1 MRRRPRHGV
10 VLLEAIV
17 ALTILTVAA
26 LASVAMVR
34 QAVESARRAEVTEG
48 EIRKASAFMDAI
60 ALWPRADLDRH
71 LGNRA
76 EGPWRLVIDRPVP
89 TLYLVALTD
98 SLSRR
103 ELVRTALYRP
113 LPPNAP

>member
-1 MRRRPRHGV
+1 MRRKSRHGV

-17 ALTILTVAA
+17 ALTILTVAG
-26 LASVAMVR
+26 LATVAIVR
-34 QAVESARRAEVTEG
+34 QAIDSVRRAQDAEL
-48 EIRKASAFMDAI
+48 EIRHASAFMDAI

-71 LGNRA
+71 LGDRS

-89 TLYLVALTD
+89 TLYLVVLTD
-98 SLSRR
+98 SSSRR

-113 LPPNAP
+113 ESKSAP